1 MERVD
6 RIIRNETF
14 IWNMKKLLRLEQE
27 RIYCRHD
34 MDHLLSVAR
43 IAYIKALEERI
54 PVSKELIYAAA
65 LLHDI
70 GRAAQYET
78 GIPHDRAGVGIA
90 EEILRDCGFTG
101 DEQAEILSAISC
113 HRSKDAAEESLLG
126 TLIYDADKKSRACF
140 MCKAQASC
148 NWPMEKKNYNIKR

>member
-43 IAYIKALEERI
+43 VQIKALEERI

-70 GRAAQYET
+70 GRAAQY
-78 GIPHDRAGVGIA
+78 D
-90 EEILRDCGFTG
+90 G
-101 DEQAEILSAISC
+101 DPS
-113 HRSKDAAEESLLG
+113 
-126 TLIYDADKKSRACF
+126 
-140 MCKAQASC
+140 
-148 NWPMEKKNYNIKR
+148 

>member
-78 GIPHDRAGVGIA
+78 GICLLYTSDAV
-90 EEILRDCGFTG
+90 
-101 DEQAEILSAISC
+101 DEL
-113 HRSKDAAEESLLG
+113 
-126 TLIYDADKKSRACF
+126 
-140 MCKAQASC
+140 
-148 NWPMEKKNYNIKR
+148 

>member
-78 GIPHDRAGVGIA
+78 GIPHDRASVGIA

-101 DEQAEILSAISC
+101 DEQAEILSAISS
-113 HRSKDAAEESLLG
+113 HRSKDVAGESLLG